1 MTEKREPQPED
12 KRQSD
17 DLELPDEAAEDV
29 KGGQNVG
36 SKFATQKVTY
46 SKIK

>member
-1 MTEKREPQPED
+1 MTERREPEPED
-12 KRQSD
+12 KRQSE

-36 SKFATQKVTY
+36 SKVTAEKLGY